1 MTIRRVPTD
10 FRVDEIATAAFRESL
25 RPAADARAL
34 FAVYRLQKTS
44 LSTPEATARLAKALT
59 IKPGDVSHAGLKDKH
74 AHTTQHVSARARDLA
89 AAARFAPE
97 ITAPGVHATLAGW
110 SSAPTDA
117 SIIESN
123 HFEII
128 IRGLSR
134 ETSDRMARHAR
145 ALTLIP
151 DSARHRKD
159 STEHVIRRKD
169 SASPASASSPL
180 PIAHSPLPLATPSLL
195 FTNYFGEQRFGSA
208 RHGQGFAAAH
218 LIRGDFDTALNL
230 LIATPARKDTGA
242 RRAFTRAAATHWGQ
256 WNDLLAAAPP
266 SPHRRAIE
274 VLASGGSFAD
284 AFASLPMIDQRLCV
298 DAYQSWLWNHAAA
311 ELLRE
316 SLAATPDAM
325 LDLSTDHGPLVFARA
340 DAVPPSLG
348 QLIAPLPRKAASLD
362 GDWARAVARVL
373 SRESLN
379 LDQLEIP
386 TLRRPR
392 FDPGDRPLFAPASN
406 FSLSKSSPDEF
417 AKGRLARTARFDL
430 PSGSYATIVLRAL
443 GQ

>member
-1 MTIRRVPTD
+1 MTIRRIPTD

-34 FAVYRLQKTS
+34 CAVYRLHKTS
-44 LSTPEATARLAKALT
+44 LSTPEATARFAKALN
-59 IKPGDVSHAGLKDKH
+59 IKPGDVAHAGLKDKH
-74 AHTTQHVSARARDLA
+74 AHTIQHVSARARDLTA
-89 AAARFAPE
+89 AAHFAPE
-97 ITAPGVHATLAGW
+97 ITAPSLHATLIGW
-110 SSAPTDA
+110 SSAPVDA

-123 HFEII
+123 RFEIM

-134 ETSDRMARHAR
+134 ETSDRMTRHAHAMG
-145 ALTLIP
+145 AL
-151 DSARHRKD
+151 DQ
-159 STEHVIRRKD
+159 ST
-169 SASPASASSPL
+169 
-180 PIAHSPLPLATPSLL
+180 LL

-208 RHGQGFAAAH
+208 RHGEGFAAAH
-218 LIRGDFDTALNL
+218 LVRGDFESALKL

-256 WNDLLAAAPP
+256 WNELLAAAPP

-274 VLASGGSFAD
+274 VLASRGSFAD

-316 SLAATPDAM
+316 SLAATPDAT
-325 LDLSTDHGPLVFARA
+325 LELPTDYGPLVFARA
-340 DAVPPSLG
+340 SAVPPALS
-348 QLIAPLPRKAASLD
+348 QFNAPLPRNGAALD
-362 GDWARAVARVL
+362 GDWARAVERVL
-373 SRESLN
+373 ARESLT
-379 LDQLEIP
+379 LDQLQIP

-392 FDPGDRPLFAPASN
+392 FDPGERPLFASASS
-406 FSLSKSSPDEF
+406 FSLSGPTPDEF
-417 AKGRLARTARFDL
+417 ANGRLARTARFEL

>member
-10 FRVDEIATAAFRESL
+10 FRVDEIATAAFRDSL

-34 FAVYRLQKTS
+34 CAVYRLHKTS
-44 LSTPEATARLAKALT
+44 LSTTEATARLARALN
-59 IKPGDVSHAGLKDKH
+59 IKPGDVAHAGLKDKH
-74 AHTTQHVSARARDLA
+74 AHTTQHVSAKARDLA

-97 ITAPGVHATLAGW
+97 ITTPGMHATLAGW
-110 SSAPTDA
+110 SSAPVEA

-128 IRGLSR
+128 VRGLSR
-134 ETSDRMARHAR
+134 ETSERMVRHAR
-145 ALTLIP
+145 ALAAL
-151 DSARHRKD
+151 D
-159 STEHVIRRKD
+159 
-169 SASPASASSPL
+169 
-180 PIAHSPLPLATPSLL
+180 HSSLL
-195 FTNYFGEQRFGSA
+195 ITNYFGEQRFGSA

-218 LIRGDFDTALNL
+218 LVRGDFESALKL

-242 RRAFTRAAATHWGQ
+242 RRAFTRAAATHWGL
-256 WNDLLAAAPP
+256 WTNLLAAAPP

-274 VLASGGSFAD
+274 VLASRGSFAD

-311 ELLRE
+311 ELIRDW
-316 SLAATPDAM
+316 LADTPDAM
-325 LDLSTDHGPLVFARA
+325 LELPTDHGPLVFARA
-340 DAVPPSLG
+340 TAVPPALSPF
-348 QLIAPLPRKAASLD
+348 IAPLPRKGAALD
-362 GDWARAVARVL
+362 GAWARAVELVL
-373 SRESLN
+373 ARESLILN
-379 LDQLEIP
+379 QLEIP

-392 FDPGDRPLFAPASN
+392 FDPGERPLFVSAANFTLSAPA
-406 FSLSKSSPDEF
+406 PDEF

>member
-10 FRVDEIATAAFRESL
+10 FRVDEIATAPFRESL

-117 SIIESN
+117 SIIEFN
-123 HFEII
+123 RFEIV

-145 ALTLIP
+145 ALSTL
-151 DSARHRKD
+151 DQSA
-159 STEHVIRRKD
+159 
-169 SASPASASSPL
+169 
-180 PIAHSPLPLATPSLL
+180 LL
-195 FTNYFGEQRFGSA
+195 VTNYFGEQRFGSA

-218 LIRGDFDTALNL
+218 LIRGDFDTALKL

-274 VLASGGSFAD
+274 VIASGGSFAD

-325 LDLSTDHGPLVFARA
+325 LELSTDHGPLVFARA

-348 QLIAPLPRKAASLD
+348 QVIAPLPRKAASLD
-362 GDWARAVARVL
+362 GDWARAVELVL
-373 SRESLN
+373 ARESLT

-392 FDPGDRPLFAPASN
+392 FDPGERPLFVSAANFTLSAPA
-406 FSLSKSSPDEF
+406 PDEF